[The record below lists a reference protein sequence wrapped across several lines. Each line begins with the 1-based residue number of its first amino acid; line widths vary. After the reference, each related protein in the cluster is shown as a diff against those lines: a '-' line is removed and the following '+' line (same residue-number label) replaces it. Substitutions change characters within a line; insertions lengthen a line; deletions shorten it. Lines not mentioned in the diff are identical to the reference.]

1 LGDHL
6 ITRLEDHLKT
16 REAGAPW
23 GSSKRAGILLHGRG
37 RTADE
42 KVDLAA
48 RLGTL
53 DRMRWLAPGADLG
66 SWYPHRFWDPVTANE
81 PFLTEAVARCHEAV
95 HEASEDGRLSPA
107 QIAIVGF
114 SQGACVA
121 LEYALRHPGRCG
133 TLIVLTGALMGPPG
147 TNWQP
152 RVGASFAGLRV
163 LITGSDA
170 DDWIPVEATQ
180 ETARVLVALGADV
193 TLRVYRGRPHIVN
206 DEEVAEVRA
215 ILEGL

>member
-1 LGDHL
+1 M
-6 ITRLEDHLKT
+6 
-16 REAGAPW
+16 
-23 GSSKRAGILLHGRG
+23 LLHGRG

-53 DRMRWLAPGADLG
+53 DGMRWLAPGADLG
-66 SWYPHRFWDPVTANE
+66 SWYPHRFWDERAANE
-81 PFLTEAVARCHEAV
+81 PFLTEAVERCDEAV
-95 HEASEDGRLSPA
+95 HEASDGGRLAPA

-133 TLIVLTGALMGPPG
+133 TLIVFTGALMGPPG
-147 TNWQP
+147 TDWRP
-152 RVGASFAGLRV
+152 MTGSLAGLRV
-163 LITGSDA
+163 LLTGSDA
-170 DDWIPVEATQ
+170 DDWISVEASQ
-180 ETARVLVALGADV
+180 ESARVLIELGADV
-193 TLRVYRGRPHIVN
+193 TLRIYHGRPHIVN
-206 DEEVAEVRA
+206 DDEVAEARA